1 MDGWMF
7 SYMDGWVFSYIQT
20 WNTQIATLYFV
31 INVVVA
37 VKMVLHWN
45 HFHHPP
51 TGDDPGQR
59 LASFSGGRSLRGSG
73 SSLILALPILISY
86 TM

>member
-45 HFHHPP
+45 HFHHSQQVMIQDKDLPP
-51 TGDDPGQR
+51 
-59 LASFSGGRSLRGSG
+59 SLVEDLYGVQVH
-73 SSLILALPILISY
+73 L
-86 TM
+86 

>member
-1 MDGWMF
+1 MF
-7 SYMDGWVFSYIQT
+7 S
-20 WNTQIATLYFV
+20 NTQLRHPLFGILTFV
-31 INVVVA
+31 IDVVVDA

-45 HFHHPP
+45 FHHSP

-73 SSLILALPILISY
+73 SSFILMLCNNA
-86 TM
+86 M

>member
-1 MDGWMF
+1 MF

-73 SSLILALPILISY
+73 SSFILMLCNNA
-86 TM
+86 M